1 MVESPFPEM
10 VFILFVFKKKLED
23 RFLLNNSLGF
33 SVFYNFVVRRI
44 EQTDKFSS
52 DSLMLYSS
60 LAEFV

>member
-10 VFILFVFKKKLED
+10 VLILFVFKKKLED

-33 SVFYNFVVRRI
+33 WVFYNFVVRRI

-52 DSLMLYSS
+52 DSLMLYLS
-60 LAEFV
+60 LAEFI